1 MGLTRPRAHQLQDI
15 DYKQTARV
23 ITTANV
29 TLSGGAPAT
38 VDGTSLALA
47 NRVLVTAQT
56 TGTENG
62 IYEVTVVGSGSNGT
76 WVRTEDANATGDI
89 KGGTIIMIT
98 EGTVYAD
105 TQWKLTTDNPITIG
119 STALTFAR
127 NGNAA
132 FGVVAVSGQSDLV
145 SDQIGDTLTLVA
157 GSNVTLTT
165 NAGTDTLTIAAGGG
179 GATVSSDTTT
189 NAERL
194 IYVGSTT
201 TGTLSAVTQDS
212 GLTYN
217 PSTGSLTSA
226 TFITGSQGELKFA
239 DADSSNYVGFKSP
252 ATVGTNLI
260 WTLPAT
266 DGTSGQALVTDA
278 SGVLSWADAGGNTGR
293 TLFNYAIT
301 GTTTT
306 VTGSDSGGDT
316 LAYTAGQLDV
326 FVNGVR
332 MAPADITATNGTSVV
347 FGDALVNGDVVDI
360 IAYTVIDI
368 SQIGTGRTLFNY
380 SISGTPTT
388 VSGADS
394 NGNTLAY
401 TVGQIDVFVNGVRM
415 APVDITATNG
425 TSVVFGSALA
435 NGDTV
440 DIVTYTAFDVVTN
453 NADDLSSGTV
463 PTARVAGAYT
473 GITSVGTLTG
483 FTSTGIDDNADALAI
498 TIDSSEKVGIGTA
511 SPNEKLDVRG
521 SLQVGVD
528 GTTAGLIRFMDS
540 GSVTEEATISSDAN
554 GGLIFGG
561 NSGAGELIFKTGSST
576 ERMRIDSAGN
586 VGIGVVPEA
595 WQSTRSAL
603 QVGDS
608 TAVWGDVYQNSWF
621 TSNVYRNSSNN
632 EVYINASYAQQ
643 MSMDNGGNIVFK
655 VAPSGSA
662 DATIGWTTAMTVDNS
677 GKVGVGTT
685 SAGLGIMSVHGATGG
700 NATFK
705 AANTSSSGN
714 TTCIMAFMD
723 GSGSASSNSAFLQGF
738 NGVTSYYLLGNGT
751 QTFTSDENVKKNIET
766 TRDGYLED
774 LAKLRVVKYNWKHH
788 QDGDDKELGLIAQEV
803 EKVFPKLVQ
812 DDLNPISEDDD
823 TTYKILKQ
831 SVLPFMLLK
840 AIQELSAKNDALEAR
855 IATQATQIADL
866 ISRVTA
872 LENG

>member
-388 VSGADS
+388 VTGADS

-723 GSGSASSNSAFLQGF
+723 GSGSATSNSAFLQGF

-774 LAKLRVVKYNWKHH
+774 LAKLRVVKYNWKHEE
-788 QDGDDKELGLIAQEV
+788 DGTNKELGLIAQEV
-803 EKVFPKLVQ
+803 EEVFPNLVM
-812 DDLNPISEDDD
+812 EDIDPQIEEGQRRNKMIKV
-823 TTYKILKQ
+823 T
-831 SVLPFMLLK
+831 VLPFMLLK

>member
-132 FGVVAVSGQSDLV
+132 FGVIAVSGQSDLV

-388 VSGADS
+388 VTGADS

-723 GSGSASSNSAFLQGF
+723 GSGSATSNSAFLQGF

-774 LAKLRVVKYNWKHH
+774 LAKLRVVKYNWKHEE
-788 QDGDDKELGLIAQEV
+788 DGTNKELGLIAQEV
-803 EKVFPKLVQ
+803 EEVFPNLVM
-812 DDLNPISEDDD
+812 EDFDPQIEEGQRRNKMIKV
-823 TTYKILKQ
+823 T
-831 SVLPFMLLK
+831 VLPFMLLK

>member
-388 VSGADS
+388 VTGADS

-774 LAKLRVVKYNWKHH
+774 LAKLRVVKYNWKHEE
-788 QDGDDKELGLIAQEV
+788 DGTNKELGLIAQEV
-803 EKVFPKLVQ
+803 EEVFPNLVM
-812 DDLNPISEDDD
+812 EDFDPQIEEGQRRNKMIKV
-823 TTYKILKQ
+823 T
-831 SVLPFMLLK
+831 VLPFMLLK

>member
-388 VSGADS
+388 VTGADS

-662 DATIGWTTAMTVDNS
+662 DATIGWTTAMTVDTS

-685 SAGLGIMSVHGATGG
+685 SAGLGIMAVHGATGG

-774 LAKLRVVKYNWKHH
+774 LAKLRVVKYNWKHEE
-788 QDGDDKELGLIAQEV
+788 DGTNKELGLIAQEV
-803 EKVFPKLVQ
+803 EEVFPNLVM
-812 DDLNPISEDDD
+812 EDFDPQIEEGQRRNKMIKV
-823 TTYKILKQ
+823 T
-831 SVLPFMLLK
+831 VLPFMLLK

>member
-388 VSGADS
+388 VTGADS

-723 GSGSASSNSAFLQGF
+723 GSGSATSNSAFLQGF

-774 LAKLRVVKYNWKHH
+774 LAKLRVVKYNWKHEE
-788 QDGDDKELGLIAQEV
+788 DGTNKELGLIAQEV
-803 EKVFPKLVQ
+803 EEVFPNLVM
-812 DDLNPISEDDD
+812 EDFDPQIEEGQRRNKMIKV
-823 TTYKILKQ
+823 T
-831 SVLPFMLLK
+831 VLPFMLLK

>member
-38 VDGTSLALA
+38 VDGTSLALT

-388 VSGADS
+388 VTGADS

-774 LAKLRVVKYNWKHH
+774 LAKLRVVKYNWKHEE
-788 QDGDDKELGLIAQEV
+788 DGTNKELGLIAQEV
-803 EKVFPKLVQ
+803 EEVFPNLVM
-812 DDLNPISEDDD
+812 EDFDPQIEEGQRRNKMIKV
-823 TTYKILKQ
+823 T
-831 SVLPFMLLK
+831 VLPFMLLK